1 MITFPD
7 KYTTQQKY
15 TNNLVITLMQ
25 TLHSKY
31 NSKFINENE
40 LSFMT
45 LTPKQPETFKLRS
58 LTLQIWNFM

>member
-1 MITFPD
+1 
-7 KYTTQQKY
+7 
-15 TNNLVITLMQ
+15 MQ